1 MAASLPQALEALIAE
16 LGKLP
21 GVGRRSA
28 ERMAFAVLAAPIDR
42 AESLAAALHRV
53 HDEVGLCERC
63 GAYTDAGRCPI
74 CDDPARDRSIVCV
87 VETPLD
93 VVSFERAGGY
103 RGRYHVLGG
112 VLSPLKGVTPGDL
125 RFSELERRLDGG
137 PNGEAVTEVILAT
150 SPGVEGDATAIY
162 LTQRLAPRGLRLTR
176 IGRGI
181 PMGASLEHADGGT
194 LRLALEGRRPVDG

>member
-1 MAASLPQALEALIAE
+1 MSGSLPQALEALIAE

-28 ERMAFAVLAAPIDR
+28 ERMAFALLAAPADR
-42 AESLAAALHRV
+42 ADALAIAVRRV
-53 HDEVGLCERC
+53 HDEVGLCPVC

-74 CDDPARDRSIVCV
+74 CDDPARDRSVVCV

-103 RGRYHVLGG
+103 RGLYHVLGG
-112 VLSPLKGVTPGDL
+112 VLSPLKGVTPADL
-125 RFSELERRLDGG
+125 RVGELERRLDGG
-137 PNGEAVTEVILAT
+137 AINELILAT
-150 SPGVEGDATAIY
+150 SPGVEGDATAIW
-162 LTQRLAPRGLRLTR
+162 LTQRLAARGLRLTR
-176 IGRGI
+176 IGRGL
-181 PMGASLEHADGGT
+181 PMGGSLEHADGGT